1 MCSFIYRRYHYLL
14 SGLRGFSGDRSG
26 IVIVL
31 VALAMPVLLGLTA
44 FAVDVSQWSSSKN
57 SIQAAADNS
66 ALSLLVAAAQTGAT
80 SAQITNQAL
89 AVAAATGFTN
99 GQKGVTVTVNNPP
112 ASGPN
117 TANTSAYEVIIK
129 QPQTG
134 YFAGL
139 LLGSAA
145 APTVSGRA
153 VVIVAGTPACI
164 LALDKT
170 ASGAITMSGGATV
183 GATNCTIAANSSSGT
198 AGNFSGGAS
207 VTAANVNF
215 VGNYTTSG
223 GATIAATVKTGAPA
237 TTDPYGCTGSGSCLA
252 VPAYTTS
259 PCAAN
264 PNLSGGAKATI
275 GPGCYKGISVSG
287 GAQLT
292 MSPGNYTI
300 DGTGGAGAI
309 DVSLSGGSKVTM
321 GAGIYT
327 LYNGGFNLSGGNTVD
342 AAAEYAAT
350 NAPSYNSSNISTAA
364 TSATSRSGVTGTPSE
379 YCGCAGAS
387 GVATQACGSA
397 CAGGPT
403 TGTYVSVTASTSYTP
418 ILPVMWGTLL
428 TSGSLKLSATS
439 VTRIN

>member
-1 MCSFIYRRYHYLL
+1 
-14 SGLRGFSGDRSG
+14 
-26 IVIVL
+26 
-31 VALAMPVLLGLTA
+31 
-44 FAVDVSQWSSSKN
+44 
-57 SIQAAADNS
+57 
-66 ALSLLVAAAQTGAT
+66 
-80 SAQITNQAL
+80 
-89 AVAAATGFTN
+89 
-99 GQKGVTVTVNNPP
+99 
-112 ASGPN
+112 
-117 TANTSAYEVIIK
+117 
-129 QPQTG
+129 
-134 YFAGL
+134 
-139 LLGSAA
+139 
-145 APTVSGRA
+145 
-153 VVIVAGTPACI
+153 
-164 LALDKT
+164 
-170 ASGAITMSGGATV
+170 MSGGATV

-287 GAQLT
+287 GVQLT

-342 AAAEYAAT
+342 ASAGVSIILTGSPASSAGIVNISGGADLTLTPPTSGPMQGVAFYVDR
-350 NAPSYNSSNISTAA
+350 NAPANSDAFSGGSTMSITGSIYMPSQKVSYSGGSSTNPACLQLIADTV
-364 TSATSRSGVTGTPSE
+364 TLSGGSSFGVVCPAGLVVPGLQQQAGTKGIPAE
-379 YCGCAGAS
+379 
-387 GVATQACGSA
+387 
-397 CAGGPT
+397 
-403 TGTYVSVTASTSYTP
+403 
-418 ILPVMWGTLL
+418 
-428 TSGSLKLSATS
+428 
-439 VTRIN
+439 